1 MQRREFFIRLG
12 GAVVFGGAALAWPH
26 AAHAQQPGK
35 RPTIGFMGNNPAF
48 WRPYVAAFVE
58 RLGELAWVDGRTIAI
73 EYRWAEGRPERVAEI
88 AADFVRLNVDV
99 IVTYGD
105 AVPVIKKATTII
117 PVVFALANNPV
128 GGGLVDSLA
137 RPGGNVT
144 GLSSQSNDIVGKRL
158 ELLHEVAP
166 GLRRVA
172 VMFNAGYPDAVLE
185 MARGSGRRAYT
196 CNRSRATRNPAS
208 GGYSTCSRGA
218 KDPADAVYV
227 VADALTA
234 ANAPSIVTITLT
246 ARLPTFFQN
255 RTFVQAGGLM
265 SYGPNFPD
273 MFRRTAD
280 LVDKILRG
288 AKPGDIPVEQ
298 PTKFEFVINLKTAKA
313 LGLSV
318 SQTMLTT
325 ADEVI
330 E

>member
-1 MQRREFFIRLG
+1 MRRRQFLI
-12 GAVVFGGAALAWPH
+12 VFGGAALAWPH
-26 AAHAQQPGK
+26 GAHAQRPGK
-35 RPTIGFMGNNPAF
+35 RPTIRFMGNNPAF

-58 RLGELAWVDGRTIAI
+58 RLGELGWSDGQTIAI
-73 EYRWAEGRPERVAEI
+73 EYRWAEGHSERASEI
-88 AADFVRLNVDV
+88 AAEFVRLNVDV

-105 AVPVIKKATTII
+105 AVPTIKKATMII

-128 GGGLVDSLA
+128 GGGLVASLA

-144 GLSSQSNDIVGKRL
+144 GLSSQSTDIVGKRL
-158 ELLHEVAP
+158 ELLHNVAL
-166 GLRRVA
+166 GLRQLI
-172 VMFNAGYPDAVLE
+172 VMFNASYPDAVLE
-185 MARGSGRRAYT
+185 MGEVQDAAHRLGLEVTPLEVRREEDIAPAFAALNT
-196 CNRSRATRNPAS
+196 RAGPL
-208 GGYSTCSRGA
+208 
-218 KDPADAVYV
+218 YV

-234 ANAPSIVTITLT
+234 ANARSIVAFALS

-265 SYGPNFPD
+265 SYGPSFPD

-280 LVDKILRG
+280 LVDKILHG

-313 LGLSV
+313 LGL
-318 SQTMLTT
+318 TIPDRLLTT

>member
-1 MQRREFFIRLG
+1 MRRRQFLI
-12 GAVVFGGAALAWPH
+12 VFGGAALAWPH
-26 AAHAQQPGK
+26 GAHAQRPGK

-58 RLGELAWVDGRTIAI
+58 RLGELGWSDGQTIAI
-73 EYRWAEGRPERVAEI
+73 EYRWADGHPERASEI
-88 AADFVRLNVDV
+88 AAEFVRLNVDV

-105 AVPVIKKATTII
+105 AVPTIKKATTII

-128 GGGLVDSLA
+128 GGGLVASLA

-144 GLSSQSNDIVGKRL
+144 GLSSQSTDIVGKRL
-158 ELLHEVAP
+158 ELLHDVAP
-166 GLRRVA
+166 GFRQLI

-185 MARGSGRRAYT
+185 MGEVQDAAHRLGLEVRPLEVRRVDDIAPGFAALNT
-196 CNRSRATRNPAS
+196 RA
-208 GGYSTCSRGA
+208 
-218 KDPADAVYV
+218 DPLYV

-234 ANAPSIVTITLT
+234 ANARSIVTFALS

-265 SYGPNFPD
+265 SYGPSFPE

-280 LVDKILRG
+280 LVDKILHG

-313 LGLSV
+313 LGL
-318 SQTMLTT
+318 TIPDRLLTT
-325 ADEVI
+325 VDEVI